1 MTDPALKAC
10 PLCKSAPWPGTS
22 LWGTATAA
30 CSSHGCPL
38 GGIEVLAA
46 EWNARPT
53 EDALRAERDAA
64 LAERARLRA
73 LIAEAAADLPLHP
86 EGAHLTQPEEDAEAV
101 RVALLAALRGEA

>member
-1 MTDPALKAC
+1 
-10 PLCKSAPWPGTS
+10 
-22 LWGTATAA
+22 
-30 CSSHGCPL
+30 
-38 GGIEVLAA
+38 LAA

-101 RVALLAALRGEA
+101 RVALLAALRGEALARPCGCGPCAFRGGGGCPAWLHPSFAMARW